1 MLYWKIRLKEI
12 IERYWL
18 RKSKKLFIKYSKLSK
33 FTYDYEFDF
42 NLNEIW
48 DDHISVGIDDDVKRY
63 YIVDNREAYKELKS
77 MLSLELE
84 IRYDNED
91 TDS

>member
-1 MLYWKIRLKEI
+1 MLYWKLRIKEI

-48 DDHISVGIDDDVKRY
+48 DDHISVGVDDDVKRY
-63 YIVDNREAYKELKS
+63 YIVDNLYFTLIVCFEYYVYICSFSNMR
-77 MLSLELE
+77 
-84 IRYDNED
+84 
-91 TDS
+91 